1 MRNRYAMALRKSF
14 RVLKEE
20 DGKVTVLL
28 VVDGIEVAHV
38 RMTVLDLDAAKLVL
52 ETWASETLRK
62 HRVVRKANRK

>member
-14 RVLKEE
+14 RVLKE

-38 RMTVLDLDAAKLVL
+38 QMTVLDLDAAKLVL